1 MATNTSQPKIPEEI
15 KKNFDELKNKLNKI
29 KSSILKE
36 FDKYV
41 MGISLLPPKNIERER
56 ERIKIE
62 ENRDLTKEEENAI
75 KNEIGILV
83 LVNDSDSR
91 DVNRF
96 TLKDRLIAAIDK
108 ITKDIDERIFPTVLL
123 KSELVESCYDG
134 KYDILNLISLSAI
147 IHDPSDILAAIKISE
162 VHKSMV
168 IKKFDKYIVS
178 YVAAGS
184 LFRGEKSNDI
194 DVYIVIDDTDVKK
207 MSRFELK
214 DKLRAIIISMGM
226 QSKEITGVQ
235 KEFHI
240 QVYILTDFWE
250 SVKDAS
256 PVIFTFLR
264 DGVPLYDRG
273 VFMPWK
279 LLLKMGR
286 IRPSPEAIDMHMDVG
301 EKSIELARNRLLNV
315 VSQDIYYG
323 ILNPAQAALMLYG
336 IAPPT
341 PVEAIRLLDEIFV
354 KKEKLLEKKY
364 VDILDRIRK
373 FYKDIEHGKVKQL
386 SGSEVDKMLKDADL
400 YMKRIKKLFK
410 QIEKKSEAKTM
421 DEIYDNCMA
430 VAKDILKLEGV
441 KSNPER
447 GFKELANKNIIPER
461 FYGILKAVVKAKQD
475 YGKKTI
481 TKQEIE
487 KIRRTS
493 SVFMGAML
501 DYVQRKRGLE
511 LERAKLKFKYG
522 DAFGELYL
530 LDDKVFIIN
539 DIDAKEKEVA
549 KAKIVDGKLT
559 NIQKSSLVELE
570 EAIAQKRIPKH
581 VFIQES
587 IFEDLKK
594 LYGKDIKISVNY

>member
-147 IHDPSDILAAIKISE
+147 IHDPSDMLAAIKISE

>member
-1 MATNTSQPKIPEEI
+1 
-15 KKNFDELKNKLNKI
+15 
-29 KSSILKE
+29 
-36 FDKYV
+36 
-41 MGISLLPPKNIERER
+41 
-56 ERIKIE
+56 
-62 ENRDLTKEEENAI
+62 
-75 KNEIGILV
+75 
-83 LVNDSDSR
+83 
-91 DVNRF
+91 
-96 TLKDRLIAAIDK
+96 
-108 ITKDIDERIFPTVLL
+108 
-123 KSELVESCYDG
+123 
-134 KYDILNLISLSAI
+134 
-147 IHDPSDILAAIKISE
+147 
-162 VHKSMV
+162 
-168 IKKFDKYIVS
+168 
-178 YVAAGS
+178 
-184 LFRGEKSNDI
+184 
-194 DVYIVIDDTDVKK
+194 
-207 MSRFELK
+207 
-214 DKLRAIIISMGM
+214 
-226 QSKEITGVQ
+226 
-235 KEFHI
+235 
-240 QVYILTDFWE
+240 
-250 SVKDAS
+250 
-256 PVIFTFLR
+256 
-264 DGVPLYDRG
+264 
-273 VFMPWK
+273 MPWK